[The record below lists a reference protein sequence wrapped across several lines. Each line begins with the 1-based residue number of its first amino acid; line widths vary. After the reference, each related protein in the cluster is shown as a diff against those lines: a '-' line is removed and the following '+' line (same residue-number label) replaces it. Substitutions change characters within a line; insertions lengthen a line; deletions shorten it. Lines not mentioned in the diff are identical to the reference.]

1 MYRLMIVE
9 DEQAI
14 AQGIANSLPWEEW
27 GFQISR
33 VCSNGEEALEAIAVE
48 CPDLVLSDIRMPKMD
63 GLELMKRLNK
73 EYPHIRIVILSG
85 YNDFEYLQTAIQ
97 NGVSEYLLKPTDIDE
112 FEEVF
117 RKMKKKL
124 DEDVER
130 RLSDEEARQLR
141 EQKRCNALKDTATTK
156 MKWSSFLKENV
167 VSALCSFIWKTV
179 RKMIGMS
186 III

>member
-63 GLELMKRLNK
+63 GLE
-73 EYPHIRIVILSG
+73 P
-85 YNDFEYLQTAIQ
+85 
-97 NGVSEYLLKPTDIDE
+97 VSYTH
-112 FEEVF
+112 
-117 RKMKKKL
+117 
-124 DEDVER
+124 
-130 RLSDEEARQLR
+130 LR
-141 EQKRCNALKDTATTK
+141 AHE
-156 MKWSSFLKENV
+156 
-167 VSALCSFIWKTV
+167 TV
-179 RKMIGMS
+179 Y
-186 III
+186 